1 MPCATRRE
9 YWSKACVKLSVL
21 WLDAITCSTAGEER
35 SIVAHSGSVT
45 PGKHKTKAK

>member
-1 MPCATRRE
+1 MRHAAGVLVEGLC
-9 YWSKACVKLSVL
+9 KLSVL

-35 SIVAHSGSVT
+35 SIVAHSGSIT